1 MRHGPVVT
9 GSPGYRCARPRDEPI
24 TAAPIPAIA
33 RYDSRSFADQQ
44 HRSYS
49 RKEGDS
55 VAGKKERQRKLA
67 RERYQRQQA
76 RRVQRTQR
84 WRRIG
89 IIVAACCAVIALG
102 AGSYVALSGGGNKT
116 AAATATPHPTA
127 SPTATPT
134 PTASPTPTL
143 AAEPASHCT
152 YTPSGTA
159 ARKVGVPSARPA
171 FKGAKYQATVK
182 TNRGTIV
189 LDLLN
194 HQATCTVNS
203 FIYLAGKK
211 YFNNTPCHR
220 LTTTGIY
227 VLQCGD
233 PTGTGSGGPGYKFA
247 DENLTGAKYTE
258 GTLAMANAGP
268 GTNGSQFFLVYRNST
283 TLPPNYTPFGK
294 IVSGLGIIQNVAKA
308 GTDNSNGNGDGH
320 PKEKV
325 TIQSVTITKA

>member
-1 MRHGPVVT
+1 M
-9 GSPGYRCARPRDEPI
+9 
-24 TAAPIPAIA
+24 
-33 RYDSRSFADQQ
+33 
-44 HRSYS
+44 
-49 RKEGDS
+49 
-55 VAGKKERQRKLA
+55 AGKKERQRKLA
-67 RERYQRQQA
+67 REHYARQQA
-76 RRVQRTQR
+76 RRIQRTQR

-102 AGSYVALSGGGNKT
+102 AAGYVAFAAGGSTATSATSTPNPSATPT
-116 AAATATPHPTA
+116 AA
-127 SPTATPT
+127 PT

-159 ARKVGVPSARPA
+159 ARKVGVPPVKPA
-171 FKGAKYQATVK
+171 FKAAKYQAKVK

-203 FIYLAGKK
+203 FIYLANKS
-211 YFNNTPCHR
+211 YFSNTPCHR
-220 LTTTGIY
+220 LTTAGIY

-233 PTGTGSGGPGYKFA
+233 PTGTGKGGPGYKFA

-258 GTLAMANAGP
+258 GTVAMANAGP

-283 TLPPNYTPFGK
+283 LRPSYTPFGK

-325 TIQSVTITKA
+325 TIERVTITKA

>member
-1 MRHGPVVT
+1 
-9 GSPGYRCARPRDEPI
+9 
-24 TAAPIPAIA
+24 
-33 RYDSRSFADQQ
+33 
-44 HRSYS
+44 
-49 RKEGDS
+49 

-67 RERYQRQQA
+67 RERYARQQA
-76 RRVQRTQR
+76 RRIQRTQR
-84 WRRIG
+84 WRKIG

-102 AGSYVALSGGGNKT
+102 AGGYVALSGGGGKT
-116 AAATATPHPTA
+116 AAATATPSPTA

-143 AAEPASHCT
+143 AAEPARHCT
-152 YTPSGTA
+152 YAASGTA
-159 ARKVGVPSARPA
+159 APKVGVPPAKPA

-203 FIYLAGKK
+203 FIYLANKS
-211 YFNNTPCHR
+211 YFNSTTCHR

-233 PTGTGSGGPGYKFA
+233 PTGTGRGGPGYKFA
-247 DENLTGAKYTE
+247 DENLAGAKYTE
-258 GTLAMANAGP
+258 GTVAMANSGP
-268 GTNGSQFFLVYRNST
+268 SSNGSQFFLVYRNST

-294 IVSGLGIIQNVAKA
+294 IVRGLGIIQNVAKA

-325 TIQSVTITKA
+325 TIESVTITKA